1 MRDGWQIGANTLD
14 ERIVARMRSV
24 ITKEVPGTA
33 DIRGDGLGCVVRVG
47 DEQQVATDPADP
59 NRCMP
64 IQSRAH
70 SIAPVMRSFVAL
82 PLFWSSLFAQ

>member
-1 MRDGWQIGANTLD
+1 MRDGWQNGANTLD

-64 IQSRAH
+64 IQSRA
-70 SIAPVMRSFVAL
+70 P
-82 PLFWSSLFAQ
+82 